1 MKSERGAISLFVL
14 IAMLF
19 FTIYTMYIYVS
30 ITSSETAQLRSFE
43 RIKAIYEED
52 VDSIEQVYQ
61 NHI

>member
-30 ITSSETAQLRSFE
+30 ATTSQSTQLRGFE
-43 RIKAIYEED
+43 RIKSK
-52 VDSIEQVYQ
+52 V
-61 NHI
+61 

>member
-30 ITSSETAQLRSFE
+30 ATTSQSTQLRGFE
-43 RIKAIYEED
+43 RIKSIYEED
-52 VDSIEQVYQ
+52 INDIDEIYKQQ
-61 NHI
+61 L